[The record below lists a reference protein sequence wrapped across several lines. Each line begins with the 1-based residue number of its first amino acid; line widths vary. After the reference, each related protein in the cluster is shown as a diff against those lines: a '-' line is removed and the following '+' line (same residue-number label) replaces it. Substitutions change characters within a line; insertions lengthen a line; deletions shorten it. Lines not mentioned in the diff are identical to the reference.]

1 MWPRLQKALTYMK
14 ISIQIP
20 DDLASDV
27 QRCAVK
33 NGVTFDAWVET
44 CLRKALNSGA
54 TEGPYQLTDCRVN
67 GNGLVPAARA
77 AGWPALLAIANE
89 R

>member
-20 DDLASDV
+20 DDLVSDV
-27 QRCAVK
+27 QHRAAQ
-33 NGVTFDAWVET
+33 NGVTLDAWVET
-44 CLRKALNSGA
+44 YLRKALNSGA
-54 TEGPYQLTDCRVN
+54 TERQYQLTDCRVN

>member
-1 MWPRLQKALTYMK
+1 MK

-20 DDLASDV
+20 DDLIGDV
-27 QRCAVK
+27 QRCAAQR
-33 NGVTFDAWVET
+33 GITLDALIEAYIRQALKSGET
-44 CLRKALNSGA
+44 EKQ
-54 TEGPYQLTDCRVN
+54 YQPPDCRVN
-67 GNGLVPAARA
+67 GNGLTPAARA